1 MKPLRWVGVI
11 LGVFFGILIF
21 VALVLYALGQARLK
35 KVYDVT
41 VRQIPVFQDDASLM
55 EGKRIFQ
62 YRGCEACHG
71 DNLEGKVYLDNPAL
85 GQVITP
91 NLTAGRGGIGALR
104 TDEDLLRAITHG
116 LRPDGTPL
124 LFMPSTEFYFMS
136 DEDLGMVL
144 AYIRSVP
151 PMDNAP
157 PPSKLSFTG
166 FVVMN
171 ITGDITFL
179 PAELVPHD
187 ETPPPAPEPGITS
200 DYGAYLAISCMV
212 CHGPTYSGG
221 EIPGFPAEWPA
232 APNLTSGSGS
242 RLSVWGEEG
251 FIEIMR
257 TGEKHGRAINPD
269 YMPWKSYRHMTD
281 DKLRAVYVFLMSLP
295 PKDFGN
301 R

>member
-1 MKPLRWVGVI
+1 MI
-11 LGVFFGILIF
+11 S
-21 VALVLYALGQARLK
+21 
-35 KVYDVT
+35 
-41 VRQIPVFQDDASLM
+41 IPDDEAFLT

-71 DNLEGKVYLDNPAL
+71 EELQGKVYMENPAL

-91 NLTAGRGGIGALR
+91 NLTTGQGGIGTLR
-104 TDEDLLRAITHG
+104 TDEDLLRAIRHG

-124 LFMPSTEFYFMS
+124 LFMPSTEFYYMR
-136 DEDLGMVL
+136 DEDLGNVL
-144 AYIRSVP
+144 AYIRSLP
-151 PMDNAP
+151 PVDNEP
-157 PPSKLSFTG
+157 DPSELSFSG

-171 ITGDITFL
+171 ITRDITFL
-179 PAELVPHD
+179 PAELITHA
-187 ETPPPAPEPGITS
+187 EPPPPPPEPGVIPE
-200 DYGAYLAISCMV
+200 YGEYLAISCTV

-221 EIPGFPAEWPA
+221 EIPGFPPEWPA
-232 APNLTSGSGS
+232 APNLTSGKGG
-242 RLSVWGEEG
+242 RLPTWGEEG

-257 TGEKHGRAINPD
+257 TGKKHGRTINPD

-281 DKLRAVYVFLMSLP
+281 DELRAVYAFLMSLP